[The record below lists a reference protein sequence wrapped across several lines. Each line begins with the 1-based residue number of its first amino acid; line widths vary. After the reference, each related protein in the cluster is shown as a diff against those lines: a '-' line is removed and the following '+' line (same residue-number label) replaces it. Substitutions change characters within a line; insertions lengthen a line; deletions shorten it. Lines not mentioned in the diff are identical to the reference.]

1 MHVHWHEGLFLQPHH
16 LQVMQ
21 RQMQV
26 DIRAA
31 RSVLGPYCYGVI
43 ESRLSHDD
51 LADSRIRFERL
62 RAIMPSGQEIS
73 FPDDTSLPALD
84 IKTELARGAASV
96 VVLLAVPLWAK
107 NRANSFRQGERP
119 DPRVKLLY
127 IPEESRET
135 ADENTGDNPQVIH
148 MRKVN
153 ARILLK
159 GEDISDMESLPLLR
173 ILRSTGVE
181 SGKPQAD
188 PEFVPPSL
196 LLRSSPVLHEMMRE
210 LVAQLNASRNEL
222 RLKVATGGHGLEI
235 KWELT
240 MKLGTLNR
248 SCASLP
254 ELVESGVVSPFALY
268 LRLRELLGEL
278 LALFPQKTT
287 FDCEP
292 YNHDDPLRSFKEL
305 DQKIRDLIPV
315 TKGIPPKTVL
325 FAGSPGLMRAGLE
338 AEDFDK
344 PTGYYL
350 GVTTRADRTKLAL
363 YLSDADKFKL
373 MPRSN
378 EQVAIRGLE
387 LKEESF
393 PPLDLPAQSNLHYF
407 RLVPSS
413 NQRRWDQIKQ
423 DKAMSLVWHNAEFD
437 LNDAKFTLF
446 MTMPAATT

>member
-16 LQVMQ
+16 LQAMQ
-21 RQMQV
+21 RRLQV

-31 RSVLGPYCYGVI
+31 RALLAPYCYGVI
-43 ESRLSHDD
+43 ESRLSYDD
-51 LADSRIRFERL
+51 LADGRIRFERL
-62 RAIMPSGQEIS
+62 SAIMPSGQEIS

-84 IKTELARGAASV
+84 IKTELARGAASLL
-96 VVLLAVPLWAK
+96 VLLAVPLWAK
-107 NRANSFRQGERP
+107 NRANAFRQGDRP
-119 DPRVKLLY
+119 DPRVKLLF

-135 ADENTGDNPQVIH
+135 NDENTGDNPQVIH
-148 MRKVN
+148 VRKIN
-153 ARILLK
+153 ARILFK
-159 GEDISDMESLPLLR
+159 GEDLSEMESMPLLR
-173 ILRSTGVE
+173 VLRSTGVE
-181 SGKPQAD
+181 SGKPQPD

-196 LLRSSPVLHEMMRE
+196 LLRSSHVLHEMMRE
-210 LVAQLNASRNEL
+210 LVAQLNASRNDL
-222 RLKVATGGHGLEI
+222 RLKVATGGHGVEM

-248 SCASLP
+248 VCGSLP
-254 ELVESGVVSPFALY
+254 ELVESGALTPFALY

-292 YNHDDPLRSFKEL
+292 YNHEDPLRSFKEL
-305 DQKIRDLIPV
+305 DQKIRELIPV
-315 TKGIPPKTVL
+315 TKGIPPKTIA
-325 FAGSPGLMRAGLE
+325 FAGAAGLMRASLE
-338 AEDFDK
+338 ADDFVK
-344 PTGYYL
+344 PSGYYL
-350 GVTTRADRTKLAL
+350 GVVTRADRTRLAL

-373 MPRSN
+373 MPRST

-387 LKEESF
+387 LKEENY

-423 DKAMSLVWHNAEFD
+423 DKAMSLVWNNAEFD
-437 LNDAKFTLF
+437 LADAKFTLY
-446 MTMPAATT
+446 MTMPATAS